1 MISMSSLRQQWS
13 RSYWNARGVCINH
26 WYHAVKTT
34 LDPNRKKDSVS
45 HDNTEEEFQNTPSG
59 GKFTHPWDSHGWTTD
74 PKHQS
79 DPAEAHMGP
88 ESAHF

>member
-1 MISMSSLRQQWS
+1 MNSDFNVQPETMEP
-13 RSYWNARGVCINH
+13 YWNARGVCINH
-26 WYHAVKTT
+26 WYHVKTT
-34 LDPNRKKDSVS
+34 LDPNRAKDSVS

-79 DPAEAHMGP
+79 DPKAHVEP